1 MGFCKNCGEK
11 VVGMYCSHCGQK
23 AVEQRISFRHIWHEV
38 VHFFT
43 HFEKGFLFTTWAMI
57 VRPGKVATDFV
68 KGRRKIYQPPVSFIL
83 IWITIYLLL
92 LYIVEK
98 AFGENVVI
106 DYKEYFGPTPTT
118 KFAISNLGAVLLV
131 VIPFQAL
138 YFKIFVAWKKYNFFE
153 SFVVALY
160 FLGTVMLLQSVFVV
174 LALIFYSIT
183 GSSVA
188 LIYSDP
194 LKILY
199 LAWAITDTIKLFRVK
214 YKITRIIV
222 FTILAFGTFTAWRVF
237 GVPAMIEW
245 IFGELKLDN

>member
-1 MGFCKNCGEK
+1 MHFCKNCGEK

-23 AVEQRISFRHIWHEV
+23 AVEQRISFHYIWHEV
-38 VHFFT
+38 IHFFT
-43 HFEKGFLFTTWAMI
+43 HFEKGFLFTSWNMI
-57 VRPGKVATDFV
+57 VRPGKVVTDFV
-68 KGRRKIYQPPVSFIL
+68 KGKRKVYQPPVSFIL

-92 LYIVEK
+92 LYILEK
-98 AFGENVVI
+98 GFGENVVI
-106 DYKEYFGPTPTT
+106 DYKEYFGPASTT
-118 KFAISNLGAVLLV
+118 KFAISHLSAVLLI

-138 YFKIFVAWKKYNFFE
+138 YFKIFVAGKKYNFFE

-160 FLGTVMLLQSVFVV
+160 FLGTVMLLQAVFVV

-194 LKILY
+194 LKIFY
-199 LAWAITDTIKLFRVK
+199 LAWAIADTIRLFRVK
-214 YKITRIIV
+214 NKVIRIIG
-222 FTILAFGTFTAWRVF
+222 FAILAFGTFTIWRLY

-245 IFGELKLDN
+245 ILGQS